1 MQVAYA
7 FAKWLLAGVVTA
19 SIASCGEAVVADA
32 GLGANPSV
40 GLEVRHARPAYTI
53 LIFIVIGWELMN
65 RMPQFSMLEAVGAS
79 AQRSGEECVVKRD
92 GIRKISVMLVALVV
106 VVSLA
111 GCGGKKSSKAKE
123 AANTQTEQTAQEQ
136 PASKQQPANEQP
148 AQPQPQ
154 SQPAPQ
160 EQPAADA
167 AVADAAAAVDET
179 LIRPEFKE
187 AMDSYEAF
195 FDEYI
200 DFMNRYKA
208 NPTNAELLMQSAD
221 MLTKEA
227 KMLKEFDEWEKADD
241 MTTAETAYYLEVHA
255 RIYQK
260 LATVA

>member
-1 MQVAYA
+1 MGSEARYA
-7 FAKWLLAGVVTA
+7 WPTYNNLA
-19 SIASCGEAVVADA
+19 
-32 GLGANPSV
+32 
-40 GLEVRHARPAYTI
+40 
-53 LIFIVIGWELMN
+53 VIGWELMN
-65 RMPQFSMLEAVGAS
+65 RTTQFSMLEAVGAS
-79 AQRSGEECVVKRD
+79 AQQSGEECVVKRD
-92 GIRKISVMLVALVV
+92 GIRKISVMFVASVL
-106 VVSLA
+106 VVSLV
-111 GCGGKKSSKAKE
+111 GCGGKKSDKAKE
-123 AANTQTEQTAQEQ
+123 AANTQTVQEQ
-136 PASKQQPANEQP
+136 SASKQQPANEQP

-154 SQPAPQ
+154 PAPQ
-160 EQPAADA
+160 EQSAADAAA

-227 KMLKEFDEWEKADD
+227 TMLKEFDDWEKTGD

-255 RIYQK
+255 RIYEK
-260 LATVA
+260 LATIA

>member
-1 MQVAYA
+1 M
-7 FAKWLLAGVVTA
+7 A
-19 SIASCGEAVVADA
+19 SITSCGEAVVADA

-40 GLEVRHARPAYTI
+40 GLEVRHARPAYTT

-65 RMPQFSMLEAVGAS
+65 RTSQFSMLEAVGAS
-79 AQRSGEECVVKRD
+79 AQRSGEEGVVKRD
-92 GIRKISVMLVALVV
+92 GIRKISVMFVALVV

-136 PASKQQPANEQP
+136 PANKQQPTSEQP
-148 AQPQPQ
+148 AQPQP
-154 SQPAPQ
+154 SEPASQ

-167 AVADAAAAVDET
+167 AAVADAVAAVDET

-227 KMLKEFDEWEKADD
+227 TMLKEFDDWEKTGD

-255 RIYQK
+255 RIYEK
-260 LATVA
+260 LATIA